1 MRNGWHG
8 VRAALSEAN
17 YRTFTIGNVF
27 SLAGTWVQR
36 VALGWLVWEL
46 TGSGA
51 WLGAVAFADLF
62 PMVLVTPLAGA
73 MADRSDRLRVTRI
86 SQALLMVQAGLLAI
100 LSALDL
106 LTPGLILVLALIGGI
121 ITAFNQ
127 PFRMALLPSLVRREN
142 LISAV
147 AVNSIVFNT
156 ARFVGPA
163 IAGLVIAKGSLT
175 LAFMINFG
183 TFAVFSWTL
192 ACIRL
197 SAVDQALSPKSGL
210 MTSVVEG
217 WRYAIGHVGLGA
229 MLLML
234 TVVSLYVR
242 PILELM
248 PSYAALFGSDAAG
261 FALMT
266 SVIGLGSLVGAIWLS
281 RRDDPTDLATMAL
294 SNGLLM
300 GAALLVAALAG
311 EEWLGLLALFVLG
324 FGMVVSGI
332 ANQTV
337 IQLAV
342 PDHLR
347 GRLLALHSMIFRGAP
362 ALGALAIGVLS
373 DLTGLRGPLAA
384 GAAVTF
390 VFSGIVYARR
400 KVILRSLDL

>member
-1 MRNGWHG
+1 MQNGWHG

-17 YRTFTIGNVF
+17 YRSFTLGNVF
-27 SLAGTWVQR
+27 SLVGTWVQR
-36 VALGWLVWEL
+36 VALGWLIWEL
-46 TGSGA
+46 TRSGS

-73 MADRSDRLRVTRI
+73 LADCSDRLRVTRI
-86 SQALLMVQAGLLAI
+86 SQALLMVHAGLLAI
-100 LSALDL
+100 LSAFGL
-106 LTPGLILVLALIGGI
+106 LTPALILVLALIGGI

-127 PFRMALLPSLVRREN
+127 PFRMALLPSLVERPN

-147 AVNSIVFNT
+147 AINSIVFNT

-175 LAFMINFG
+175 LAFVINFG

-192 ACIRL
+192 ARIRL
-197 SAVDQALSPKSGL
+197 VAVDQAPSGSRGL

-217 WRYAIGHVGLGA
+217 WRYAIGHTGLGA
-229 MLLML
+229 MLLTL
-234 TVVSLYVR
+234 AVVSLCIR

-281 RRDDPTDLATMAL
+281 RQANPAALATMAL

-300 GAALLVAALAG
+300 GAALLVAALVYQ
-311 EEWLGLLALFVLG
+311 EWLGLLALFILG

-362 ALGALAIGVLS
+362 AIGALVIGAIS
-373 DLTGLRGPLAA
+373 DVAGLRWPLAA
-384 GAAVTF
+384 GAAMTF
-390 VFSGIVYARR
+390 AFSGIIYARR
-400 KVILRSLDL
+400 KRILKSLDL

>member
-8 VRAALSEAN
+8 VRAALSEPN
-17 YRTFTIGNVF
+17 YRNFTIGNVF
-27 SLAGTWVQR
+27 SLVGTWVQR

-86 SQALLMVQAGLLAI
+86 SQALLMVHAGFLTVLNVLGS
-100 LSALDL
+100 LS
-106 LTPGLILVLALIGGI
+106 PWLILVLALIGGV

-127 PFRMALLPSLVRREN
+127 PFRMALLPGLVGREN

-156 ARFVGPA
+156 ARFIGPA
-163 IAGLVIAKGSLT
+163 IAGLVIAKGNLT
-175 LAFMINFG
+175 LAFVINFG

-192 ACIRL
+192 ARIRL
-197 SAVDQALSPKSGL
+197 VAVDQVPSTSRGL
-210 MTSVVEG
+210 MNSVIEG
-217 WRYAIGHVGLGA
+217 WRFAVGHVGLGS

-234 TVVSLYVR
+234 TVVSLCVR

-248 PSYAALFGSDAAG
+248 PGYAALFGSDATG

-266 SVIGLGSLVGAIWLS
+266 STTGLGSLVGAIWLS
-281 RRDDPTDLATMAL
+281 RQADPGALATMAL
-294 SNGLLM
+294 SIGLLM
-300 GAALLVAALAG
+300 GAALLVAALADQ
-311 EEWLGLLALFVLG
+311 EWLGLLALFALG

-332 ANQTV
+332 ANQAV

-362 ALGALAIGVLS
+362 ALGALAIGALS
-373 DLTGLRGPLAA
+373 DLTGLQGPLSV

-390 VFSGIVYARR
+390 AFSGIIYARR
-400 KVILRSLDL
+400 KVVLKSLNL

>member
-17 YRTFTIGNVF
+17 YRIFTIGNVF
-27 SLAGTWVQR
+27 SLVGTWVQR
-36 VALGWLVWEL
+36 VALSWLVWEL

-62 PMVLVTPLAGA
+62 PMVLVTPMAGA

-86 SQALLMVQAGLLAI
+86 SQVLLMVHAGVLAI

-106 LTPGLILVLALIGGI
+106 LTSGLILVLALIGGI

-127 PFRMALLPSLVRREN
+127 PFRMALLPSLVERPN

-197 SAVDQALSPKSGL
+197 SAVDQAPSTRSGL

-217 WRYAIGHVGLGA
+217 WRYAAGNVDLGV

-234 TVVSLYVR
+234 MAVSLCVR

-281 RRDDPTDLATMAL
+281 RQANPEALATMAL

-300 GAALLVAALAG
+300 GAALLAGALAG
-311 EEWLGLLALFVLG
+311 QEWLGLLALFVLG

-347 GRLLALHSMIFRGAP
+347 GRLLALHGMIFRGAP
-362 ALGALAIGVLS
+362 ALGALVIGALS
-373 DLTGLRGPLAA
+373 DWTGLRGPLAA
-384 GAAVTF
+384 GAAATF
-390 VFSGIVYARR
+390 AFSGIVYARR
-400 KVILRSLDL
+400 KVILKSLDL

>member
-17 YRTFTIGNVF
+17 YLNFTIGNVF
-27 SLAGTWVQR
+27 SLIGTWVQR

-51 WLGAVAFADLF
+51 WLGAIAFADLF

-73 MADRSDRLRVTRI
+73 LADRSDRLRVTRI
-86 SQALLMVQAGLLAI
+86 SQALLMVHAGLLTV
-100 LSALDL
+100 LSAFGSLSPL
-106 LTPGLILVLALIGGI
+106 LILVLALISGVV
-121 ITAFNQ
+121 TAFNQ
-127 PFRMALLPSLVRREN
+127 PFRMALLPDLVGREN
-142 LISAV
+142 LVSAV

-156 ARFVGPA
+156 ARFIGPA

-175 LAFMINFG
+175 LAFAINFG
-183 TFAVFSWTL
+183 TFAAFSWTL
-192 ACIRL
+192 ARIRL
-197 SAVDQALSPKSGL
+197 VTLDQAPSTSRSLL
-210 MTSVVEG
+210 NSVVEG
-217 WRYAIGHVGLGA
+217 WRYAIGHIGLGA

-234 TVVSLYVR
+234 TVVSLCVR

-248 PSYAALFGSDAAG
+248 PSYAALFGSDANG

-266 SVIGLGSLVGAIWLS
+266 STIGLGSLVGAICLS
-281 RRDDPTDLATMAL
+281 RQADPTALATMAL

-300 GAALLVAALAG
+300 GAALLVAALAHQKL
-311 EEWLGLLALFVLG
+311 LGLLALFILG

-332 ANQTV
+332 ANQIV

-362 ALGALAIGVLS
+362 ALGALAIGALS
-373 DLTGLRGPLAA
+373 DLTGLRGPLAV

-390 VFSGIVYARR
+390 AFSGIVHVRR

>member
-17 YRTFTIGNVF
+17 YRNFTIGNVF
-27 SLAGTWVQR
+27 SLVGTWVQR
-36 VALGWLVWEL
+36 VALGWLIWDL

-73 MADRSDRLRVTRI
+73 LADRSDRLRVTRI
-86 SQALLMVQAGLLAI
+86 SQALLMVHAGLLAI
-100 LSALDL
+100 LSALGL
-106 LTPGLILVLALIGGI
+106 LTPGFILALSLIGGI

-127 PFRMALLPSLVRREN
+127 PFRMALLPSLVEREN

-163 IAGLVIAKGSLT
+163 IAGFVIAKGSLT
-175 LAFMINFG
+175 QAFLINFG
-183 TFAVFSWTL
+183 TFAVFSWML
-192 ACIRL
+192 ARIRL
-197 SAVDQALSPKSGL
+197 VAVDKPSTGSRGL
-210 MTSVVEG
+210 LTSVVEG
-217 WRYAIGHVGLGA
+217 WRYAIGHIGLGA

-234 TVVSLYVR
+234 AVVSLCVR
-242 PILELM
+242 PVLELM
-248 PSYAALFGSDAAG
+248 PSYAALFGSGATG
-261 FALMT
+261 FAVMT

-281 RRDDPTDLATMAL
+281 RQANPPALATMAL

-300 GAALLVAALAG
+300 GAALLVAALARQ
-311 EEWLGLLALFVLG
+311 EWIGLLALFILG

-362 ALGALAIGVLS
+362 ALGALAIGALS

-390 VFSGIVYARR
+390 VFSGITYARR
-400 KVILRSLDL
+400 KTILKSLDL

>member
-1 MRNGWHG
+1 M
-8 VRAALSEAN
+8 
-17 YRTFTIGNVF
+17 
-27 SLAGTWVQR
+27 
-36 VALGWLVWEL
+36 
-46 TGSGA
+46 
-51 WLGAVAFADLF
+51 
-62 PMVLVTPLAGA
+62 
-73 MADRSDRLRVTRI
+73 
-86 SQALLMVQAGLLAI
+86 LAI
-100 LSALDL
+100 LSALGL
-106 LTPGLILVLALIGGI
+106 LTPGLIVMLALIGGI

-127 PFRMALLPSLVRREN
+127 PFRMALLLGLVGREN

-175 LAFMINFG
+175 LAFVINFA

-192 ACIRL
+192 ARIRL
-197 SAVDQALSPKSGL
+197 VTVGQAPSTSRGL

-217 WRYAIGHVGLGA
+217 WRYAIRHVGLGA

-234 TVVSLYVR
+234 TVVSLCIR

-248 PSYAALFGSDAAG
+248 PSYAALFGSGATG

-266 SVIGLGSLVGAIWLS
+266 SVIGFGSLVGAIWLS
-281 RRDDPTDLATMAL
+281 RQADPAALAAMAL

-300 GAALLVAALAG
+300 GAALLVAALAPR
-311 EEWLGLLALFVLG
+311 EWLGLFALFLLG

-362 ALGALAIGVLS
+362 ALGALAIGALS
-373 DLTGLRGPLAA
+373 DLTGLRGPLAV
-384 GAAVTF
+384 GAAMTF
-390 VFSGIVYARR
+390 AFSGIIYARR
-400 KVILRSLDL
+400 KMILKSLDL

>member
-17 YRTFTIGNVF
+17 YRKFTIGNVF
-27 SLAGTWVQR
+27 SLVGTWVQR
-36 VALGWLVWEL
+36 VALGWLIWEL
-46 TGSGA
+46 TRSGA
-51 WLGAVAFADLF
+51 WLGAVAFADLI

-73 MADRSDRLRVTRI
+73 LADRSDRLRVTRI
-86 SQALLMVQAGLLAI
+86 SQALLMAHAGLLAI

-127 PFRMALLPSLVRREN
+127 PFRMALLPSLVEREN

-175 LAFMINFG
+175 LAFVINFG

-192 ACIRL
+192 ARIRL
-197 SAVDQALSPKSGL
+197 IAIDQTRSTSSGL

-234 TVVSLYVR
+234 TVVSLCVR

-248 PSYAALFGSDAAG
+248 PSYAALFGSDATG
-261 FALMT
+261 FARMT
-266 SVIGLGSLVGAIWLS
+266 SVIGLGSLVGAILLS
-281 RRDDPTDLATMAL
+281 RQADSATLATMAL

-300 GAALLVAALAG
+300 GVALLVAALARQ
-311 EEWLGLLALFVLG
+311 EWLGLLALFVLG

-342 PDHLR
+342 PEHLR

-390 VFSGIVYARR
+390 VFSGIVYAQR

>member
-17 YRTFTIGNVF
+17 YRSFTIGNVF
-27 SLAGTWVQR
+27 SLVGTWVQR

-73 MADRSDRLRVTRI
+73 LADRSDRLKVTRI
-86 SQALLMVQAGLLAI
+86 SQLLLMVHAGLLAI
-100 LSALDL
+100 LSALGL
-106 LTPGLILVLALIGGI
+106 LAPWLILVLALIGGI

-127 PFRMALLPSLVRREN
+127 PFRMALLPSLVEREN

-175 LAFMINFG
+175 QAFVINFA
-183 TFAVFSWTL
+183 TFAVFAWTL
-192 ACIRL
+192 ARIRL
-197 SAVDQALSPKSGL
+197 VGIDKIPTASRGL
-210 MTSVVEG
+210 MTAVVEG
-217 WRYAIGHVGLGA
+217 WRYAIGHVGLGT

-234 TVVSLYVR
+234 AVVSLCVR

-248 PSYAALFGSDAAG
+248 PSYAALFGSDATG

-281 RRDDPTDLATMAL
+281 RQADPPALATMAL

-300 GAALLVAALAG
+300 GAAMLVAVLARQ
-311 EEWLGLLALFVLG
+311 EWLGLLALFILG

-332 ANQTV
+332 ASQTV

-362 ALGALAIGVLS
+362 ALGALAIGALS

-390 VFSGIVYARR
+390 VFSGITYAKR
-400 KVILRSLDL
+400 KVILKSLDL

>member
-8 VRAALSEAN
+8 VRAALGEPN
-17 YRTFTIGNVF
+17 YRIFTIGNVF
-27 SLAGTWVQR
+27 SLVGTWVQR
-36 VALGWLVWEL
+36 VALAWLVWEL

-86 SQALLMVQAGLLAI
+86 SQTLLMVHAGLLTV
-100 LSALDL
+100 LSALGSL
-106 LTPGLILVLALIGGI
+106 SPWLILVLALIGGV

-127 PFRMALLPSLVRREN
+127 PFRMALLPGLVGREN
-142 LISAV
+142 LVSAV

-156 ARFVGPA
+156 ARFIGPA
-163 IAGLVIAKGSLT
+163 IAGLVIAKGNLT
-175 LAFMINFG
+175 LAFVINFG

-192 ACIRL
+192 ARIRL
-197 SAVDQALSPKSGL
+197 AAIDQVPSTSRGL

-217 WRYAIGHVGLGA
+217 WRFAVGHVGLGA

-234 TVVSLYVR
+234 TVVSLCVR

-248 PSYAALFGSDAAG
+248 PGYAALFGSDATG

-266 SVIGLGSLVGAIWLS
+266 STTSLGSLVGAIWLS
-281 RRDDPTDLATMAL
+281 RQADPRALATMAL
-294 SNGLLM
+294 FIGLVM
-300 GAALLVAALAG
+300 GVALLVAALAHQV
-311 EEWLGLLALFVLG
+311 WLGLLALFALG

-332 ANQTV
+332 TNQTV

-362 ALGALAIGVLS
+362 ALGALAIGALS
-373 DLTGLRGPLAA
+373 DLTGLRGPLSV

-390 VFSGIVYARR
+390 AFSGIVYARR
-400 KVILRSLDL
+400 KVILKSLDP

>member
-8 VRAALSEAN
+8 VRAALSEPN
-17 YRTFTIGNVF
+17 YRNFTIGNVF
-27 SLAGTWVQR
+27 SLLGTWVQR

-73 MADRSDRLRVTRI
+73 LADRSDRLRVTRI
-86 SQALLMVQAGLLAI
+86 SQALLMVHAGLLAI
-100 LSALDL
+100 LSALGL
-106 LTPGLILVLALIGGI
+106 LTPGLILVLALIGGVV
-121 ITAFNQ
+121 TAFNQ
-127 PFRMALLPSLVRREN
+127 PFRMALLPGLVGREN
-142 LISAV
+142 LISAI

-163 IAGLVIAKGSLT
+163 IAGLVTAKGSLT
-175 LAFMINFG
+175 LAFAINFA

-192 ACIRL
+192 ARIRL
-197 SAVDQALSPKSGL
+197 VVVHAPSTSRGL

-234 TVVSLYVR
+234 TVVSLCIR

-248 PSYAALFGSDAAG
+248 PSYAALFGSGATG

-266 SVIGLGSLVGAIWLS
+266 SVIGFGSLVGAIWLS
-281 RRDDPTDLATMAL
+281 RQADPAALATMAL

-300 GAALLVAALAG
+300 GAALLVAALAPR
-311 EEWLGLLALFVLG
+311 EWLGLFALFLLG

-362 ALGALAIGVLS
+362 ALGALAIGALS
-373 DLTGLRGPLAA
+373 DLTGLRGPLTV
-384 GAAVTF
+384 GAAMTF
-390 VFSGIVYARR
+390 AFSGIIYARR
-400 KVILRSLDL
+400 KIILKSLDL

>member
-17 YRTFTIGNVF
+17 YLNFTIGNVV
-27 SLAGTWVQR
+27 SLIGTWVQR
-36 VALGWLVWEL
+36 VALGWLIWEL

-62 PMVLVTPLAGA
+62 PMVVVTPLAGA
-73 MADRSDRLRVTRI
+73 LADRSDRLRVTRI
-86 SQALLMVQAGLLAI
+86 SQALLMVHAGLLTI
-100 LSALDL
+100 FSALGL
-106 LTPGLILVLALIGGI
+106 LSPWLILLLALIAGVV
-121 ITAFNQ
+121 TAFNQ
-127 PFRMALLPSLVRREN
+127 PFRMALLPGLVAREN

-147 AVNSIVFNT
+147 AVNSIVFNI
-156 ARFVGPA
+156 ARFIGPA

-175 LAFMINFG
+175 LAFVINFG

-192 ACIRL
+192 ARIRL
-197 SAVDQALSPKSGL
+197 VSPDQSPSTSRSL
-210 MTSVVEG
+210 LTSVVEG
-217 WRYAIGHVGLGA
+217 WRYAVAHTGLGV

-234 TVVSLYVR
+234 TVVSLCVR
-242 PILELM
+242 PILELL
-248 PSYAALFGSDAAG
+248 PSYAAMFGSDATG

-266 SVIGLGSLVGAIWLS
+266 SVLGLGSLVGATWLS
-281 RRDDPTDLATMAL
+281 RQADPRAMATMAL
-294 SNGLLM
+294 SNGVLM
-300 GAALLVAALAG
+300 GAALLVAALAHHK
-311 EEWLGLLALFVLG
+311 WLGLLALFILG

-347 GRLLALHSMIFRGAP
+347 GRLLALHSMIFRGGP

-373 DLTGLRGPLAA
+373 DLTGPRGPLAV
-384 GAAVTF
+384 GAALTL
-390 VFSGIVYARR
+390 VFSGIVHVRR

>member
-8 VRAALSEAN
+8 VRAALSEPN
-17 YRTFTIGNVF
+17 YRNFTIGNVF
-27 SLAGTWVQR
+27 SLVGTWVQR

-86 SQALLMVQAGLLAI
+86 SQALLMVHAGFLTVLNVLGS
-100 LSALDL
+100 LS
-106 LTPGLILVLALIGGI
+106 PWLILVLALIGGV

-127 PFRMALLPSLVRREN
+127 PFRMALLPGLVGREN

-147 AVNSIVFNT
+147 AVNSVVFNT
-156 ARFVGPA
+156 ARFIGPA

-175 LAFMINFG
+175 LAFVINFG

-192 ACIRL
+192 ARIRL
-197 SAVDQALSPKSGL
+197 VAVDQVPSTSRGL
-210 MTSVVEG
+210 MNSVIEG
-217 WRYAIGHVGLGA
+217 WRFAVGHVGLGS

-234 TVVSLYVR
+234 TVVSLCVR

-248 PSYAALFGSDAAG
+248 PGYAALFGSDATG

-266 SVIGLGSLVGAIWLS
+266 STTGLGSLVGAIWLS
-281 RRDDPTDLATMAL
+281 RQADPGALATMAL
-294 SNGLLM
+294 SIGLLM
-300 GAALLVAALAG
+300 GAALLVAALADQ
-311 EEWLGLLALFVLG
+311 EWLGLLALFALG

-362 ALGALAIGVLS
+362 ALGALAIGALS
-373 DLTGLRGPLAA
+373 DLTGLQGPLSV

-390 VFSGIVYARR
+390 AFSGIIYARR
-400 KVILRSLDL
+400 KVVLKSLNL

>member
-8 VRAALSEAN
+8 VRAALSEPN
-17 YRTFTIGNVF
+17 YRNFTIGNVF
-27 SLAGTWVQR
+27 SLVGTWVQR

-73 MADRSDRLRVTRI
+73 VADRSDRLRVTRI
-86 SQALLMVQAGLLAI
+86 SQALLMVHAGVLAI
-100 LSALDL
+100 LSALGL
-106 LTPGLILVLALIGGI
+106 LTPGLILVLSLIGGVV
-121 ITAFNQ
+121 TAFNQ
-127 PFRMALLPSLVRREN
+127 PFRMALLPGLVGREN

-175 LAFMINFG
+175 LAFVINFG

-192 ACIRL
+192 ARIRL
-197 SAVDQALSPKSGL
+197 VAVDQAPSTSRGL
-210 MTSVVEG
+210 LTSVVEG

-234 TVVSLYVR
+234 TVVSLCIR

-248 PSYAALFGSDAAG
+248 PSYAALFGSGATG

-266 SVIGLGSLVGAIWLS
+266 SVIGFGSLIGAIWLS
-281 RRDDPTDLATMAL
+281 RQASPVVLATMAL

-300 GAALLVAALAG
+300 GAALIVAALAPQ
-311 EEWLGLLALFVLG
+311 EWLGLLALFVLG

-347 GRLLALHSMIFRGAP
+347 GRLLALHSMIFRGVP
-362 ALGALAIGVLS
+362 ALGALAIGALS
-373 DLTGLRGPLAA
+373 DLMGLRGPLTV
-384 GAAVTF
+384 GAAMTF
-390 VFSGIVYARR
+390 AFSGIIYARR
-400 KVILRSLDL
+400 KMILKSLDL